1 MTSSP
6 VTIKVQSAGGFMG
19 DSARITLNDQE
30 IGFVHYSR
38 GLNVAVID
46 EVTGHPLV
54 CTTFDTFLPGNA
66 DRFAD
71 LVDKLPRGRIVAI
84 AVKDDASANLNQR
97 AKRACQSLGSRQVH
111 CLRFR
116 TSWALIGQKDAKP
129 GIAQEELSDYSNVV
143 CSRLIPVSA
152 DAVQRPSLGVISA
165 GGNQGNFAQMTWNNE
180 EIGIEGGYQRG
191 LNVVVFDRHDKTQEF
206 GRSFDLFTNPENA
219 DAFAQLIE
227 DCSPDHGIAIAVKDD
242 AAINLSERA
251 KQACESIGSR
261 LIRYLQ
267 LRSSWAIV
275 GYKDT
280 LADSAIEQLSH
291 EQPVGFRVWLENL
304 SELS

>member
-6 VTIKVQSAGGFMG
+6 VTITVQSAGGFMG

-30 IGFVHYSR
+30 SGFIHYSR

-71 LVDKLPRGRIVAI
+71 LVDKLPSGRIVAI
-84 AVKDDASANLNQR
+84 AVKDDGSANLNQR
-97 AKRACQSLGSRQVH
+97 AKRACQSLGSRQVN

-129 GIAQEELSDYSNVV
+129 GIAKEELSDYSDVI
-143 CSRLIPVSA
+143 CSRLIPVSS
-152 DAVQRPSLGVISA
+152 DTVQRPSLGVISA
-165 GGNQGNFAQMTWNNE
+165 GANQGNFAQMTWNNE

-191 LNVVVFDRHDKTQEF
+191 LNVVVFDRDNKTQVF
-206 GRSFDLFTNPENA
+206 SRSFDLFANPENA
-219 DAFAQLIE
+219 EAFAQLIE
-227 DCSPDHGIAIAVKDD
+227 DCSPDHGIVIAIKDD
-242 AAINLSERA
+242 AFVNLSERA
-251 KQACESIGSR
+251 KQACEALGSR
-261 LIRYLQ
+261 LIRHLQ
-267 LRSSWAIV
+267 FRSSWAIV

-280 LADSAIEQLSH
+280 SAGSAIEQLSH
-291 EQPVGFRVWLENL
+291 DRSVGVRVW
-304 SELS
+304 

>member
-1 MTSSP
+1 
-6 VTIKVQSAGGFMG
+6 MG
-19 DSARITLNDQE
+19 DSALITLNNQE
-30 IGFVHYSR
+30 IGFIHYNR

-46 EVTGHPLV
+46 EVTGQPLV

-71 LVDKLPRGRIVAI
+71 LVEQLPSGQIVAI
-84 AVKDDASANLNQR
+84 AVKDDGSANLNQR
-97 AKRACQSLGSRQVH
+97 AKRACQSLGSRQVYG
-111 CLRFR
+111 LRFR
-116 TSWALIGQKDAKP
+116 TSWALIGQKDAQP

-143 CSRLIPVSA
+143 CSRLLPVSA
-152 DAVQRPSLGVISA
+152 DAVKRPSLGVISA
-165 GGNQGNFAQMTWNNE
+165 GGNQGNFAQITWNNQ

-191 LNVVVFDRHDKTQEF
+191 LNVVVFNRHDTTQQIS
-206 GRSFDLFTNPENA
+206 RSFDLFANPENA

-227 DCSPDHGIAIAVKDD
+227 DCSPEHGIAIAVKDD
-242 AAINLSERA
+242 AFVNLSERA

-261 LIRYLQ
+261 LIRHLQ
-267 LRSSWAIV
+267 FRSSWAIV

-291 EQPVGFRVWLENL
+291 EQPVGFRVWLENV

>member
-1 MTSSP
+1 MTSST
-6 VTIKVQSAGGFMG
+6 VTITVQSAGGFMG

-46 EVTGHPLV
+46 EATGQPLV
-54 CTTFDTFLPGNA
+54 CTTFDTFFPGNA

-71 LVDKLPRGRIVAI
+71 LVDKLPSGRIVAI
-84 AVKDDASANLNQR
+84 AVKDDASANLSQR

-129 GIAQEELSDYSNVV
+129 GIAKEELSDYSDVV
-143 CSRLIPVSA
+143 CSRLISVSG
-152 DAVQRPSLGVISA
+152 DTVQRPSLGVISA
-165 GGNQGNFAQMTWNNE
+165 GGNQGNFAQITWNNE

-191 LNVVVFDRHDKTQEF
+191 LNVVVFDRRDKTQAF
-206 GRSFDLFTNPENA
+206 SRSFDFFVNPENA
-219 DAFAQLIE
+219 EAFAQLIE
-227 DCSPDHGIAIAVKDD
+227 DCSLDQGIAIAVKDD
-242 AAINLSERA
+242 ASVNLSERA
-251 KQACESIGSR
+251 KQACEALGSR
-261 LIRYLQ
+261 LIRHLQ
-267 LRSSWAIV
+267 FRSSWAIV

-280 LADSAIEQLSH
+280 SAGSAIEQLSH
-291 EQPVGFRVWLENL
+291 DRSVGVRVW
-304 SELS
+304 

>member
-1 MTSSP
+1 
-6 VTIKVQSAGGFMG
+6 MG
-19 DSARITLNDQE
+19 DSAQITLNDQD

-46 EVTGHPLV
+46 EATGQPLV
-54 CTTFDTFLPGNA
+54 CTTFDTFFPGNA

-84 AVKDDASANLNQR
+84 AVKDDGSANLSQR
-97 AKRACQSLGSRQVH
+97 AKRACQSLGSRQVYG
-111 CLRFR
+111 LRFR

-129 GIAQEELSDYSNVV
+129 GIAKEELSDYSNVI
-143 CSRLIPVSA
+143 CSRLLPVSA

-191 LNVVVFDRHDKTQEF
+191 LNVVVFNRDNKTQGF
-206 GRSFDLFTNPENA
+206 SRSFDLFANPENA

-267 LRSSWAIV
+267 LRSSWVIV
-275 GYKDT
+275 GYKDRGES
-280 LADSAIEQLSH
+280 LVIEQLSH
-291 EQPVGFRVWLENL
+291 DQAVSLRLWL
-304 SELS
+304 

>member
-46 EVTGHPLV
+46 EATGQPLV
-54 CTTFDTFLPGNA
+54 CTTFDTFFPGNA

-71 LVDKLPRGRIVAI
+71 LIEQLPSGQIVAI
-84 AVKDDASANLNQR
+84 AVKDEASANLSQG

-129 GIAQEELSDYSNVV
+129 GIAQEELSDYSDVI
-143 CSRLIPVSA
+143 CSRLLSVSA
-152 DAVQRPSLGVISA
+152 DTVQRPSLGVISA
-165 GGNQGNFAQMTWNNE
+165 GVNQGNFAQITWNKE

-191 LNVVVFDRHDKTQEF
+191 LNVVVFDRRDKTQAF
-206 GRSFDLFTNPENA
+206 SRSFDLFANPENA

-227 DCSPDHGIAIAVKDD
+227 ECSPEHGIAIAVKDD
-242 AAINLSERA
+242 ASVNLSERA

-261 LIRYLQ
+261 LIRHLQ

-275 GYKDT
+275 GYKDRSEN
-280 LADSAIEQLSH
+280 LGIEQLSH
-291 EQPVGFRVWLENL
+291 DQVVSLRLWI
-304 SELS
+304 

>member
-1 MTSSP
+1 
-6 VTIKVQSAGGFMG
+6 MG
-19 DSARITLNDQE
+19 DSAQITVNDQD
-30 IGFVHYSR
+30 IGLVYYSR

-46 EVTGHPLV
+46 EVTGQPLV

-71 LVDKLPRGRIVAI
+71 LIEQLPSGRIVAI

-97 AKRACQSLGSRQVH
+97 AKRACQSLGSRQVYS
-111 CLRFR
+111 LRFR

-129 GIAQEELSDYSNVV
+129 GIAKEELSDYSDVV
-143 CSRLIPVSA
+143 CSRLLPVSS
-152 DAVQRPSLGVISA
+152 DTVQRPSLGVISA

-191 LNVVVFDRHDKTQEF
+191 LNVFVFDRRNKTQGF
-206 GRSFDLFTNPENA
+206 SRSFDLFTNPENA

-242 AAINLSERA
+242 ASLNLSERA

-261 LIRYLQ
+261 LIRHLEF
-267 LRSSWAIV
+267 RSSWAIV
-275 GYKDT
+275 GYKDSDES
-280 LADSAIEQLSH
+280 LVIEQLSH
-291 EQPVGFRVWLENL
+291 DQAVRLRLWL
-304 SELS
+304 

>member
-1 MTSSP
+1 
-6 VTIKVQSAGGFMG
+6 MG
-19 DSARITLNDQE
+19 DSALITVNDQE

-46 EVTGHPLV
+46 EATGQPLV

-71 LVDKLPRGRIVAI
+71 LIEQLPSGRIVAI
-84 AVKDDASANLNQR
+84 AVKDDASANLSQR
-97 AKRACQSLGSRQVH
+97 AKRACQSLGSRQVYS
-111 CLRFR
+111 LRFR

-129 GIAQEELSDYSNVV
+129 GIAKEELSDYSDVI
-143 CSRLIPVSA
+143 CSRLLSVSG
-152 DAVQRPSLGVISA
+152 DTVQRPSLGVISA
-165 GGNQGNFAQMTWNNE
+165 GGNQGNFAQITWNKE

-191 LNVVVFDRHDKTQEF
+191 LNVVVFNRHDKTQGF
-206 GRSFDLFTNPENA
+206 SRSFDLFANPENA

-242 AAINLSERA
+242 ASLNLSERA

-261 LIRYLQ
+261 LIRHLK
-267 LRSSWAIV
+267 LRSSWAIL
-275 GYKDT
+275 GYKDRGES
-280 LADSAIEQLSH
+280 LVIEQLSH
-291 EQPVGFRVWLENL
+291 DQAVSFRVWF
-304 SELS
+304 

>member
-6 VTIKVQSAGGFMG
+6 VTITVQSAGGFMG
-19 DSARITLNDQE
+19 DSAQITLNDQD

-46 EVTGHPLV
+46 EATGQPLV
-54 CTTFDTFLPGNA
+54 CTTFDTFFPGNA

-84 AVKDDASANLNQR
+84 AVKDDGSANLSQR
-97 AKRACQSLGSRQVH
+97 AKRACQSLGSRQVYG
-111 CLRFR
+111 LRFR

-129 GIAQEELSDYSNVV
+129 GIAKEELSDYSNVI
-143 CSRLIPVSA
+143 CSRLLPVSA

-191 LNVVVFDRHDKTQEF
+191 LNVVVFNRDNKTQGF
-206 GRSFDLFTNPENA
+206 SRSFDLFANPENA

-267 LRSSWAIV
+267 LRSSWVIV
-275 GYKDT
+275 GYKDRGES
-280 LADSAIEQLSH
+280 LVIEQLSH
-291 EQPVGFRVWLENL
+291 DQAVSLRLWL
-304 SELS
+304 